1 MSVQNNYNNY
11 IKRQAQKSSN
21 NNFKEKV
28 ANSLAGKTVNNTTAT
43 TTTPVG
49 YGVIGTNTGVATTP
63 STSVSNT
70 SVTQNNTVTPVT
82 TSSVATNPS
91 TLSRS
96 VGARSTSSTS
106 TSTKTS
112 AIDKANE
119 LYQQQQDQ
127 LKKEWE
133 TQKAELEQQQ
143 KYYEDTYNQ
152 DKLEAENDYKKSE
165 EALQDNRYKQ
175 MQDLAVSGQRRG
187 IQYSPQQLALENNA
201 NINYNKNLTQ
211 LSQKRNELLNK
222 LQIELNNNLAQ
233 IALGLQGA
241 VNNYNGNMINLAES
255 HMDRINSLNMN
266 ELGDKKYSY
275 GSSYTPYS
283 YKSNYTPYTSNSK
296 SRSYDNELE
305 LANALASGDEDYENA
320 YLKTFADNS
329 SSISDEL
336 NIGTLN
342 DVETKAEIYKE
353 QVDGEIAY
361 AKSVGASQR
370 VIDEMEAVRDETL
383 MNLYNQSYA
392 RSTNTPYQL
401 GDTVYKS
408 TTPVRQSYI
417 DKTKSENGQR
427 KYNYIKNNLFD
438 ENTGLPK
445 NGSTVDW
452 FKATNDRNAL
462 DLHNKIMNS
471 SKNKTT
477 KANISKKTTK
487 PKTSIKVKVAKAT
500 TNKNVKK
507 SVDNAKKNVSKAK
520 TNAKKNVSKAKT
532 NVKKNVASAK
542 SNVKKNV
549 AKAKTNVKKNV
560 ANSKSNV
567 KKNVSNSIKNA
578 KKNTLKS
585 TLSKFK
591 TNISKS
597 LKKLFK

>member
-11 IKRQAQKSSN
+11 IKRQTQKSSN

-28 ANSLAGKTVNNTTAT
+28 ANSLAGKTVNNTTT
-43 TTTPVG
+43 TITTPVG

-96 VGARSTSSTS
+96 IGARSTSSTS

-152 DKLEAENDYKKSE
+152 SKLEAENDYKTSE
-165 EALQDNRYKQ
+165 ETLQDNRYKQ

-211 LSQKRNELLNK
+211 LSEKRNELLNK

-255 HMDRINSLNMN
+255 HMDRINSLNA
-266 ELGDKKYSY
+266 GGTGSSKYSY

-305 LANALASGDEDYENA
+305 LANALLSGDEDYENA

-336 NIGTLN
+336 NVGTLN

-392 RSTNTPYQL
+392 RSTNTPYQI
-401 GDTVYKS
+401 GDTVYKPS
-408 TTPVRQSYI
+408 TPVRKEYI
-417 DKTKSENGQR
+417 DKTKAENGKR
-427 KYNYIKNNLFD
+427 KYDYVKKNLMEKVSHKNSD
-438 ENTGLPK
+438 GKTVTISVPKKGNTE
-445 NGSTVDW
+445 TW
-452 FKATNDRNAL
+452 FKAVNDRNAL

-477 KANISKKTTK
+477 KTNTSEETTK
-487 PKTSIKVKVAKAT
+487 PKTSIKVQVAKAT
-500 TNKNVKK
+500 TNKNVEK
-507 SVDNAKKNVSKAK
+507 SVDNAKKNVSNAK
-520 TNAKKNVSKAKT
+520 TNAKKNVE
-532 NVKKNVASAK
+532 
-542 SNVKKNV
+542 
-549 AKAKTNVKKNV
+549 KAKTNVKKNV
-560 ANSKSNV
+560 ANAKSNV

-578 KKNTLKS
+578 KKNTVKS

>member
-11 IKRQAQKSSN
+11 IKRQTQKSSN

-28 ANSLAGKTVNNTTAT
+28 ANSLAGKTVNNTIAT

-70 SVTQNNTVTPVT
+70 SVTQNNTVTPVA
-82 TSSVATNPS
+82 TSNVATNPS

-96 VGARSTSSTS
+96 IGARSTSSTS

-152 DKLEAENDYKKSE
+152 SKLEAENDYKTSE
-165 EALQDNRYKQ
+165 ETLQDNRYKQ

-255 HMDRINSLNMN
+255 HMDRINSLNA
-266 ELGDKKYSY
+266 GGTGSSKYSY

-283 YKSNYTPYTSNSK
+283 YKSNYTPYTSNNK

-305 LANALASGDEDYENA
+305 LANALLSGDEDYENA

-477 KANISKKTTK
+477 KTNTSKVTTK

-520 TNAKKNVSKAKT
+520 TNAKKNV
-532 NVKKNVASAK
+532 ASAK

-560 ANSKSNV
+560 ASAKSNV

-578 KKNTLKS
+578 KKNTIKS
-585 TLSKFK
+585 TLNKFK